1 MENRQ
6 ESNDKLF
13 FFVGLRLT
21 SGTILKTDVFRI
33 VSYLRKI
40 IPIFKLFFENINSR
54 YTLKDLLILFSI
66 IVKNFIGYAL
76 FIYVK
81 DLIDIRYFNE

>member
-1 MENRQ
+1 LKKTYLKIDFN
-6 ESNDKLF
+6 F
-13 FFVGLRLT
+13 FFVKK
-21 SGTILKTDVFRI
+21 IRI
-33 VSYLRKI
+33 VAYLRKI